1 MRALCCSPYPAV
13 QVFNSWKYIKLHFM
27 KMRSLVFMM
36 LNKVIKCFPRFEEN
50 FIKLHKE
57 ILKQNF
63 RSGNIFLLIGF
74 REMKGERE
82 RFVVPLIYASTH
94 CFLYAPWQG
103 IKLATSAR
111 GAIANWATWPGLLFF
126 GGGGSYGRLLFVFP
140 YFPNKTQSR
149 GPWHAPGAT

>member
-82 RFVVPLIYASTH
+82 RFVVPLIYAFT
-94 CFLYAPWQG
+94 G
-103 IKLATSAR
+103 
-111 GAIANWATWPGLLFF
+111 
-126 GGGGSYGRLLFVFP
+126 
-140 YFPNKTQSR
+140 
-149 GPWHAPGAT
+149 